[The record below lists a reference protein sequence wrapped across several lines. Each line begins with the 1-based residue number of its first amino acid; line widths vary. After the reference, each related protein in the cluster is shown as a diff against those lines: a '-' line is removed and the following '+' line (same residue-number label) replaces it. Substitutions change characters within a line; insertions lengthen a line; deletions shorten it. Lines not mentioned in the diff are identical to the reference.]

1 MWLWL
6 VPARRCHSAHH
17 DQGQR
22 LAQEQVRAEV
32 ISRLIKHPWPARSP
46 DLSPLNLVLE
56 RGHNRAQKRPPT
68 TTTTLVELKETIESF
83 ARSMDEEV
91 KQAVQV
97 PADELASVW
106 SVTAPRLRRDSSGSD
121 NVVLCRP
128 LTVICVLKL
137 KQ

>member
-1 MWLWL
+1 MWLLL
-6 VPARRCHSAHH
+6 VPARWCHSAPH

-22 LAQEQVRAEV
+22 LAQEQVREEV

-46 DLSPLNLVLE
+46 DLSPLDMVLE
-56 RGHNRAQKRPPT
+56 RGHNRKRPP

-97 PADELASVW
+97 PADELAPAW
-106 SVTAPRLRRDSSGSD
+106 SVTVPRLRRD
-121 NVVLCRP
+121 LI
-128 LTVICVLKL
+128 VIVGLITRYSADL
-137 KQ
+137 SL